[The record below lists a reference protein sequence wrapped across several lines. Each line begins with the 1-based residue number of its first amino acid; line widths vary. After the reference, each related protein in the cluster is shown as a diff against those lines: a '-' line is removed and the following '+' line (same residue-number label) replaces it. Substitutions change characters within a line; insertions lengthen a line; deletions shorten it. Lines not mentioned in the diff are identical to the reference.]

1 MSAGTSYPPPARKMS
16 TINTPVPNLEG
27 QNVNNEMVSEKER
40 LKILVGEKTK
50 DDSVVTPPLA
60 ADKGKAV
67 VANTNLNAMVEASQK
82 GEVSTMAMAFFK
94 SQNEAID
101 NMRKQQEEF
110 LKSLMVNNPPR
121 PKRRHPEDGEYEF
134 NIVPQPKIRRTEG
147 DNDHGGENSQSSM
160 ENLNGFSH
168 RDDDAIDLH
177 DPFQNEFD
185 QDLEAAHIET
195 TTHDGNQGGAGDEE
209 DALSKDSSLSSEDH
223 ENFMI
228 GKHKIMLEQVEEK
241 LGAPISKHLEKAF
254 KQTWNT
260 AVLDHKKK
268 DEMLNGILIPSNM
281 KCMKTPKLNSEI
293 YIRMGNVGRDK
304 DEASANRQ
312 KELTRATIPLLRYM
326 EKTFE
331 VQMSFLERAK
341 RDQVK
346 YPLTAFEKTSYKKL
360 LEAYEEGQRAYN
372 VLNYFLT
379 DNTRRRKYSALISLG
394 KDFTS
399 MATVKEDEINADGRE
414 DK

>member
-1 MSAGTSYPPPARKMS
+1 MLALCILPQPGNMNTDS
-16 TINTPVPNLEG
+16 TPVPNLEG

-160 ENLNGFSH
+160 
-168 RDDDAIDLH
+168 
-177 DPFQNEFD
+177 
-185 QDLEAAHIET
+185 
-195 TTHDGNQGGAGDEE
+195 
-209 DALSKDSSLSSEDH
+209 
-223 ENFMI
+223 
-228 GKHKIMLEQVEEK
+228 
-241 LGAPISKHLEKAF
+241 
-254 KQTWNT
+254 
-260 AVLDHKKK
+260 
-268 DEMLNGILIPSNM
+268 
-281 KCMKTPKLNSEI
+281 
-293 YIRMGNVGRDK
+293 
-304 DEASANRQ
+304 
-312 KELTRATIPLLRYM
+312 
-326 EKTFE
+326 
-331 VQMSFLERAK
+331 
-341 RDQVK
+341 
-346 YPLTAFEKTSYKKL
+346 
-360 LEAYEEGQRAYN
+360 
-372 VLNYFLT
+372 
-379 DNTRRRKYSALISLG
+379 
-394 KDFTS
+394 
-399 MATVKEDEINADGRE
+399 
-414 DK
+414 